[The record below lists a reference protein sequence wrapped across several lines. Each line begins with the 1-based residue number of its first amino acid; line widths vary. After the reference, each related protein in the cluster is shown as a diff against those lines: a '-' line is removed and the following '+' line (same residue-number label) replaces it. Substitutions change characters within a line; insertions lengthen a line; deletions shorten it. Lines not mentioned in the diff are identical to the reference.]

1 MDSKLMGQW
10 DGFGTPMGHPLNVG
24 AVSATL

>member
-1 MDSKLMGQW
+1 MNSKLMGHW
-10 DGFGTPMGHPLNVG
+10 DSIGTPMGHPLNVG